1 MLMYILYVLLCLVVG
16 FLGRARRIGALGFFL
31 ASVILTPLIALLI
44 LVLSADN
51 RVVLDPPA
59 DASRNR

>member
-1 MLMYILYVLLCLVVG
+1 MFIPVLYLILCLVVA

-31 ASVILTPLIALLI
+31 ASVLLTPLIALLI
-44 LVLSADN
+44 LVLTADN

>member
-1 MLMYILYVLLCLVVG
+1 MAMYILYVVLCLVVA

-31 ASVILTPLIALLI
+31 ASLVLTPLVALLI

-51 RVVLDPPA
+51 RVMLDPPA

>member
-1 MLMYILYVLLCLVVG
+1 MFIPVLYLILCLVVA

-31 ASVILTPLIALLI
+31 ASLILTPLIALLI

-59 DASRNR
+59 DARRDR